1 MFKQKKMITFIL
13 TVILFIIEIIIVK
26 YFYTSEN
33 LSTFKSPFWI
43 FHEISVLTFI
53 GICHFLLREDIGYY
67 DIFLIFFPLIGVSLL
82 LLDRLLLKWTVS
94 QALIEEI
101 LYEDLKKKDTGKG
114 SFVKSDFD
122 VMNSYDLLM
131 SDNIEK
137 KKKFLFSY
145 QPKDISIKT
154 EILQRALLD
163 ENIDVIHYAAT
174 ELNKIDTKIQEEINI
189 AENSKEKDIH
199 KIYNLYK
206 KYTESGLLFG
216 PILEF
221 YQKKMSVLLKELKL
235 NNKDGEMEQLNLYR
249 QMNMKKEYEILLKKY
264 IEKYTDTSIISEY
277 LKFLYK
283 ENRLKEMISEYKKY
297 SKLYTDIEAPYF
309 SAEI

>member
-1 MFKQKKMITFIL
+1 MITFLL
-13 TVILFIIEIIIVK
+13 TAVLFVIEIIIIK
-26 YFYTSEN
+26 YFYTPKN

-43 FHEISVLTFI
+43 LHEISVLTFI
-53 GICHFLLREDIGYY
+53 GICHFLLKEDIGYY

-82 LLDRLLLKWTVS
+82 FLDLLLLKWTVS
-94 QALIEEI
+94 QSLVEEI
-101 LYEDLKKKDTGKG
+101 LYEELKKKDTSSE
-114 SFVKSDFD
+114 SFLKSDFD

-131 SDNIEK
+131 SDNTEK

-145 QPKDISIKT
+145 QPEDISMKT

-189 AENSKEKDIH
+189 AENSREKDTY
-199 KIYNLYK
+199 KIYKLYK
-206 KYTESGLLFG
+206 KYTASGLLFG

-221 YQKKMSVLLKELKL
+221 YQKKMFELLNELKL
-235 NNKDGEMEQLNLYR
+235 NSKDFEIEQLSLYR
-249 QMNMKKEYEILLKKY
+249 QMNMKKEYEVLLKKY
-264 IEKYTDTSIISEY
+264 IEKYSDTLIISEY

-283 ENRLKEMISEYKKY
+283 ENRLKEMISEYKRY
-297 SKLYTDIEAPYF
+297 SELHTDIEAPYF
-309 SAEI
+309 LAEI